1 MSNGQ
6 YPTIEKTIDDKFELS
21 RKHDEYFPIYIRARD
36 KSFEKYIFEIDYS
49 SEILD
54 LENAIRPFE
63 GEIPSSNIVI
73 NFLNCSLYIYK
84 PLIRTD
90 I

>member
-1 MSNGQ
+1 M
-6 YPTIEKTIDDKFELS
+6 
-21 RKHDEYFPIYIRARD
+21 
-36 KSFEKYIFEIDYS
+36 KYIFEIDYS

-73 NFLNCSLYIYK
+73 NVKSLFNEIK
-84 PLIRTD
+84 FRILSLIKEEVMN
-90 I
+90 